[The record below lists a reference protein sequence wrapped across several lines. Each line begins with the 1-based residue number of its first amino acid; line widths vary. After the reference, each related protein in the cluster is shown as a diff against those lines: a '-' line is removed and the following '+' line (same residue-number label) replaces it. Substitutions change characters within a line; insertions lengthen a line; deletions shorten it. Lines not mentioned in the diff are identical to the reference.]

1 MTGVRACNGRS
12 GRGLRRIR
20 RRERRSRKP
29 ENGVRAVHSG
39 ELEARRR
46 RHSSRPRRGRSGSRI
61 RPPPSPRSWLSR
73 GSRRVRRR
81 VGFESANP
89 RARRVRP
96 PPMTSEPW
104 GRRVGVTFAQVA
116 LRPVDA
122 ATSTRSISATTQAHG
137 RARSLS
143 VNRLAP
149 RVGLEP
155 TTLRLTAG
163 CSTIELSGSG
173 DVVGGR
179 SVGSRRGLGVFWG
192 RSARVARPS
201 VGLEEGA
208 GS

>member
-155 TTLRLTAG
+155 TTLRLTAE